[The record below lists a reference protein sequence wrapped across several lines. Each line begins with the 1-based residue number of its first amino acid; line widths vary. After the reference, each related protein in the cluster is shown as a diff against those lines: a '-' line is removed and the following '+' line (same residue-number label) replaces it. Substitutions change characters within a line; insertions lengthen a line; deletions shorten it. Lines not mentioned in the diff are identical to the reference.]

1 MSDESSLNITE
12 QDGISVIG
20 FANAAALNAYSIA
33 DTAKELYAL
42 IDKFG
47 LRLLLLDLST
57 VQMLSSQSLGV
68 FLTMKEKLKPI
79 DGKLAI
85 SGIDPKLYRVF
96 KITKLQ
102 EVFEFFDNVET
113 AVNQM
118 KID

>member
-1 MSDESSLNITE
+1 MSDESSLNIAE
-12 QDGISVIG
+12 QNGISVIG
-20 FANAAALNAYSIA
+20 FSDTSALNAYCIA
-33 DTAKELYAL
+33 DTAKELYAQ

-47 LRLLLLDLST
+47 RRLLLLDLST

-102 EVFEFFDNVET
+102 EVFEFFDDVET
-113 AVNQM
+113 AVSQM

>member
-1 MSDESSLNITE
+1 MPDESSLKITE

-20 FANAAALNAYSIA
+20 FANAAALNAYCVA
-33 DTAKELYAL
+33 DTAKELYTL

-47 LRLLLLDLST
+47 RRLLVLDLST

-68 FLTMKEKLKPI
+68 FLTMKEKLKPL
-79 DGKLAI
+79 DGKVAI

-113 AVNQM
+113 AVSQM

>member
-12 QDGISVIG
+12 QDDISVIG

-47 LRLLLLDLST
+47 RRRLLLDLST

-68 FLTMKEKLKPI
+68 FLTMKEKLKQI

-102 EVFEFFDNVET
+102 EVFEFFDDVET
-113 AVNQM
+113 AVSQM
-118 KID
+118 KKD